1 VEEVATDRASVERG
15 FPTAPVVVAVLVMVV
30 WGATPIL
37 TRVALDDMEPLVV
50 ATSRTIL
57 AGLLAA
63 PLLVR
68 LGQPLPRARTPRRL
82 LAVSAAAG
90 FVVFPL
96 VYTVGQER
104 TSGLHG
110 VMILAALPI
119 FTGLYAAAVARRRP
133 SRGWLVG
140 CVIALAGEVLLIGA
154 RGGGAGDATL
164 LGDLLVLAAALVVS
178 AGYVAGALLPPRGVS
193 SVAATFWG
201 VVLGAIVLSPLA
213 AVLFARDGLP
223 EAGWK
228 AWGAVAVLAIATSVV
243 GYIGWYWA
251 LDRGGIARI
260 STVQFLQPL
269 SGFALA
275 VVVLGDSVTPVIAV
289 GAAAILCGIVIAQRA

>member
-1 VEEVATDRASVERG
+1 MVRRALA
-15 FPTAPVVVAVLVMVV
+15 APVVVAVLVMVV

-37 TRVALDDMEPLVV
+37 TRIALEDMEPLVV
-50 ATSRTIL
+50 ATLRTIV
-57 AGLLAA
+57 AGLLAI
-63 PLLVR
+63 PLLAHSR
-68 LGQPLPRARTPRRL
+68 EPFPRATSARRL

-90 FVVFPL
+90 FVVFPV
-96 VYTVGQER
+96 VYTIGQER

-119 FTGLYAAAVARRRP
+119 FTGLYAAAVARRVP
-133 SRGWLVG
+133 TRGWLVG
-140 CVIALAGEVLLIGA
+140 CAIALAGEVILIGA

-164 LGDLLVLAAALVVS
+164 GGDLLVLGAALVVS

-193 SVAATFWG
+193 SSAATFWG
-201 VVLGAIVLSPLA
+201 VVLGAIVLAPVGTA
-213 AVLFARDGLP
+213 LFAQDGAP

-228 AWGAVAVLAIATSVV
+228 AWAAVGVLAVVTSVV

-275 VVVLGDSVTPVIAV
+275 VVVLDDHVTPAIAI
-289 GAAAILCGIVIAQRA
+289 GAAAIVFGVVIAQRA

>member
-1 VEEVATDRASVERG
+1 VETRAERASTARG
-15 FPTAPVVVAVLVMVV
+15 LLAAPVVVAVLVMVV
-30 WGATPIL
+30 WGATPVL
-37 TRVALDDMEPLVV
+37 TRIALDDMEPLVV
-50 ATSRTIL
+50 ATLRTII

-63 PLLVR
+63 PLLLR
-68 LGQPLPRARTPRRL
+68 AREPFPRATSARRL

-90 FVVFPL
+90 FVVFPV

-119 FTGLYAAAVARRRP
+119 FTGLYAAAVERRLP
-133 SRGWLVG
+133 TRGWLVG
-140 CVIALAGEVLLIGA
+140 CAIALAGEVVLIGA
-154 RGGGAGDATL
+154 RGGGTGEATL
-164 LGDLLVLAAALVVS
+164 TGDLIVLAAALVVS

-193 SVAATFWG
+193 SSAATFWG

-213 AVLFARDGLP
+213 TVLFADDGLP
-223 EAGWK
+223 DAGWR
-228 AWGAVAVLAIATSVV
+228 AWGAVLVLAVVTSVI

-275 VVVLGDSVTPVIAV
+275 VVVLGDRVTPAIAL
-289 GAAAILCGIVIAQRA
+289 GAAAIVCGVVIAQRA

>member
-1 VEEVATDRASVERG
+1 VETRAERASAARG
-15 FPTAPVVVAVLVMVV
+15 LLAAPVVVAVLVMVV
-30 WGATPIL
+30 WGATPVL
-37 TRVALDDMEPLVV
+37 TRIALDDMEPLVV
-50 ATSRTIL
+50 ATLRTIV

-63 PLLVR
+63 PLLLR
-68 LGQPLPRARTPRRL
+68 AREPFPRATSARRL

-90 FVVFPL
+90 FVVFPV

-119 FTGLYAAAVARRRP
+119 FTGLYAAAVERRLP
-133 SRGWLVG
+133 TRGWLVG
-140 CVIALAGEVLLIGA
+140 CAIALVGEAVLIGA
-154 RGGGAGDATL
+154 RGGGTGEATL
-164 LGDLLVLAAALVVS
+164 TGDLIVLAAALVVS

-193 SVAATFWG
+193 SSAATFWG

-213 AVLFARDGLP
+213 TVLLAEDGLP
-223 EAGWK
+223 NAGWR
-228 AWGAVAVLAIATSVV
+228 AWGAVLVLAVVTSVI

-275 VVVLGDSVTPVIAV
+275 VVVLGDRVTPAIAV
-289 GAAAILCGIVIAQRA
+289 GAAAIVCGVVIAQRA

>member
-1 VEEVATDRASVERG
+1 M
-15 FPTAPVVVAVLVMVV
+15 FPVVY
-30 WGATPIL
+30 
-37 TRVALDDMEPLVV
+37 
-50 ATSRTIL
+50 TI
-57 AGLLAA
+57 
-63 PLLVR
+63 
-68 LGQPLPRARTPRRL
+68 
-82 LAVSAAAG
+82 
-90 FVVFPL
+90 
-96 VYTVGQER
+96 GQER

-133 SRGWLVG
+133 ARGWLVG
-140 CVIALAGEVLLIGA
+140 CLIALAGEVLLIGA

-164 LGDLLVLAAALVVS
+164 VGDLLVLAAALVVS

-213 AVLFARDGLP
+213 AALLARDGLP

-228 AWGAVAVLAIATSVV
+228 AWGAVAVLAVVTSVV

-289 GAAAILCGIVIAQRA
+289 GAAAILCGIVDRAARVTPRFGPARRLRSPRDHPARPRSRRRPRAVRACRGRSSAARAASRSSRTTPTRGSTTQGSRRRSRRRLGRPPP